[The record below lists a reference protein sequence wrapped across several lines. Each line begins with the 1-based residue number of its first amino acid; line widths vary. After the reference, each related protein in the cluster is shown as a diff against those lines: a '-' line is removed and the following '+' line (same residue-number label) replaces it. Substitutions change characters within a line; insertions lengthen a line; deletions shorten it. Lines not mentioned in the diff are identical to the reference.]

1 MCVCMCVYVC
11 ACMCMCAC
19 ARVHVYTVVQVGTCV
34 HVYACA
40 HVYIHVCA
48 HVEARGPLHQS
59 LVGWFCCWP
68 SAVFPPSRPR
78 PCAQALLSAP
88 APPGQRLADVT
99 MSSWGGVSWQ
109 VPHLPGAVAGACHSP
124 GPGALVISLLAF
136 SPVRRQLFELA
147 NSPSITSDAR

>member
-1 MCVCMCVYVC
+1 MTCPPPIRDLQTEDYRGC
-11 ACMCMCAC
+11 AQSQEPEEEQ
-19 ARVHVYTVVQVGTCV
+19 RWWVTSGQRS
-34 HVYACA
+34 
-40 HVYIHVCA
+40 
-48 HVEARGPLHQS
+48 HVEARGPLRLS
-59 LVGWFCCWP
+59 LVGWFCSWP
-68 SAVFPPSRPR
+68 SAVFPPSPPR

-136 SPVRRQLFELA
+136 SPVRRQLFQLA
-147 NSPSITSDAR
+147 S